1 MSRIL
6 PILYIN
12 LPLAGVNMTL
22 NLALPRVKMDI
33 KKSNLVYV
41 DQFDAMTV
49 QDDDPKMLR

>member
-1 MSRIL
+1 MQNTIL
-6 PILYIN
+6 F
-12 LPLAGVNMTL
+12 AGSAFPVRL

-49 QDDDPKMLR
+49 QNDDPKMLR